1 METTLNNGFYEMSQ
15 YEIMVTDGGKGWGWV
30 GLVQPAYDFLSGVW
44 DGFKKP
50 CKKCK

>member
-15 YEIMVTDGGKGWGWV
+15 DEIMVTDGGRWGWV
-30 GLVQPAYDFLSGVW
+30 GLLQPGYDFLSGVW